1 MCQKEPGAEDDPSGA
16 KRGVVVIRRIT
27 WKEGAALCE
36 EIRRSPPGIWTHD
49 LNTIRSGPARFV
61 TRVMAQDGLEIVYF
75 RHSGGAGAWQYE
87 FRGNGG
93 DAWEQAPNY
102 VQLKDLELG
111 QMELF

>member
-1 MCQKEPGAEDDPSGA
+1 M
-16 KRGVVVIRRIT
+16 IRRIT

-75 RHSGGAGAWQYE
+75 RHSGGAGAWPATNWDIFAVPRAKQSE
-87 FRGNGG
+87 P
-93 DAWEQAPNY
+93 EQ
-102 VQLKDLELG
+102 
-111 QMELF
+111 MTLF